1 MNQTI
6 TTKEM
11 EQKLNQ
17 KFKDCYQL
25 NEEYFLLQSNE
36 ANHHFISDVISGKR
50 KVPKSC

>member
-1 MNQTI
+1 MKQII
-6 TTKEM
+6 TTKNL
-11 EQKLNQ
+11 EQKLKLNQ

-50 KVPKSC
+50 